1 MRGVSRGVID
11 TRRIDI
17 WHGGFVPRRIV
28 VGKTWCYHYCSV
40 MMMMKKKIAVDHKRS
55 MPRQYVGMKLN
66 IDRQHLV
73 YQMGILHYYRRHH
86 CRCCCCWVHRLSVER
101 EVLVGV
107 PLRDRSCVEEA
118 ALEAAAA
125 AAADDD
131 DDAVGS
137 S

>member
-1 MRGVSRGVID
+1 MRGESRGVID
-11 TRRIDI
+11 IHRIDI

-28 VGKTWCYHYCSV
+28 VGKTWCYRCYSV
-40 MMMMKKKIAVDHKRS
+40 VKKRKIAVDHKRS
-55 MPRQYVGMKLN
+55 MPLQYVGMKLN

-73 YQMGILHYYRRHH
+73 YQRGIHYLQRRCHR
-86 CRCCCCWVHRLSVER
+86 CCCCCWVHRQSVER
-101 EVLVGV
+101 EVHVGV

-125 AAADDD
+125 D
-131 DDAVGS
+131 DDADVVGS